1 MNEPVRVIRDPD
13 KIRICIET
21 TRNKILSL
29 LNVEDMTI
37 SQLSEALSKD
47 QSTVYRHV
55 KKLEK
60 HDFVTVCGEKKEHH
74 IPEKIYGRT
83 ADMFLM
89 ISQSN
94 DIEDDY
100 EDRWRKESM
109 EKTLRILDKI
119 GYEND
124 CSDDLV
130 DDINKFFFQFG
141 SKTADYFEKN
151 EDIGEIDTF
160 TLRIVE
166 MLLLLLE
173 VRNDEKLK
181 KLKKEIIPTLD
192 GHK

>member
-1 MNEPVRVIRDPD
+1 MKEPVRVIRDPD

-29 LNVEDMTI
+29 LNVENMTI

-60 HDFVTVCGEKKEHH
+60 HDFVTVRGEKKEHH

-83 ADMFLM
+83 AGMFLM
-89 ISQSN
+89 IPQSN
-94 DIEDDY
+94 DMDDDY
-100 EDRWRKESM
+100 EERWRRESM
-109 EKTLRILDKI
+109 EKSLEILNMI
-119 GYEND
+119 GYNND
-124 CSDDLV
+124 RPDDLV
-130 DDINKFFFQFG
+130 ENLNEFFLKFG
-141 SKTADYFEKN
+141 SKTADYFENN
-151 EDIGEIDTF
+151 EDIGEIDNY

-173 VRNDEKLK
+173 VNNDNELK
-181 KLKKEIIPTLD
+181 ALKDEIIPPLD
-192 GHK
+192 NY

>member
-1 MNEPVRVIRDPD
+1 MEDPVRVIRDPD

-29 LNVEDMTI
+29 LSVENMTI

-60 HDFVTVCGEKKEHH
+60 YDFVTVCGEKKEHH

-83 ADMFLM
+83 AGMFLM
-89 ISQSN
+89 IPQSN
-94 DIEDDY
+94 DMEDDY

-109 EKTLRILDKI
+109 QRALNILDLV
-119 GYEND
+119 GYDND
-124 CSDDLV
+124 MTDELV
-130 DDINKFFFQFG
+130 DYVNEFFLKFG
-141 SKTADYFEKN
+141 SKTADYLEKN
-151 EDIGEIDTF
+151 EDVGEIDNY

-173 VRNDEKLK
+173 VKNDEKLNQ
-181 KLKKEIIPTLD
+181 LKDDIIPILD
-192 GHK
+192 KN

>member
-1 MNEPVRVIRDPD
+1 MEDPVRVIRDPD

-29 LNVEDMTI
+29 LSVENMTI

-60 HDFVTVCGEKKEHH
+60 YDFVTVCGEKKEHH

-83 ADMFLM
+83 AGMFLM
-89 ISQSN
+89 IPQSN
-94 DIEDDY
+94 DMEDDY

-109 EKTLRILDKI
+109 QRALNILDLV
-119 GYEND
+119 GYDND
-124 CSDDLV
+124 MTDELV
-130 DDINKFFFQFG
+130 DYVNEFFLKFG
-141 SKTADYFEKN
+141 SKTADYLEKN
-151 EDIGEIDTF
+151 EDVGEIDNY

-173 VRNDEKLK
+173 VKNDEELNQLK
-181 KLKKEIIPTLD
+181 DDIIPILD
-192 GHK
+192 KN